1 MLHDRTRL
9 KKLKTASYQIIII
22 LAVWSCADVLQKLLN
37 LPVASGVLGFFLL
50 LFLLEMKWLKLAH
63 VERGANLLLAELLL
77 FFIPPVVGVIQYQ
90 DLFNQRLQSV
100 KAALDNIN
108 MVFKASLS
116 DYNKTQLNG
125 FKKELERSNVR
136 LNQNIVRACSKYH
149 SSTLTTTPEK
159 SAPHF

>member
-9 KKLKTASYQIIII
+9 KKLKTASCQIIII
-22 LAVWSCADVLQKLLN
+22 LAVWSCAYVLQKLLN

-90 DLFNQRLQSV
+90 DLLIASGWQILLVILISTALVMMVSV
-100 KAALDNIN
+100 Y
-108 MVFKASLS
+108 S
-116 DYNKTQLNG
+116 
-125 FKKELERSNVR
+125 VR
-136 LNQNIVRACSKYH
+136 LLLKPPELNQEPK
-149 SSTLTTTPEK
+149 LED
-159 SAPHF
+159 

>member
-50 LFLLEMKWLKLAH
+50 LFLLEMKWFKLAH
-63 VERGANLLLAELLL
+63 VERGADLLLAELLL

-90 DLFNQRLQSV
+90 DLLITSGWKILLVILISTALVMMVSV
-100 KAALDNIN
+100 YSVWLLLK
-108 MVFKASLS
+108 
-116 DYNKTQLNG
+116 QP
-125 FKKELERSNVR
+125 E
-136 LNQNIVRACSKYH
+136 LNQEPKLADQYD
-149 SSTLTTTPEK
+149 
-159 SAPHF
+159 

>member
-50 LFLLEMKWLKLAH
+50 LFLLEMKWFKLAH
-63 VERGANLLLAELLL
+63 VERGADLLLAELLL

-90 DLFNQRLQSV
+90 DLLITSGWKILLVILISTALVMMVSV
-100 KAALDNIN
+100 Y
-108 MVFKASLS
+108 S
-116 DYNKTQLNG
+116 
-125 FKKELERSNVR
+125 VR
-136 LNQNIVRACSKYH
+136 FLLKQPELNQEPKLEDQND
-149 SSTLTTTPEK
+149 
-159 SAPHF
+159 

>member
-22 LAVWSCADVLQKLLN
+22 LAVWSCAYVLQKLLN

-63 VERGANLLLAELLL
+63 VERGAELLLAELLL

-90 DLFNQRLQSV
+90 DLLIASGWKILLVILISTALVMMVSV
-100 KAALDNIN
+100 Y
-108 MVFKASLS
+108 S
-116 DYNKTQLNG
+116 
-125 FKKELERSNVR
+125 VR
-136 LNQNIVRACSKYH
+136 LLLKQPVLNQEPK
-149 SSTLTTTPEK
+149 LED
-159 SAPHF
+159 

>member
-1 MLHDRTRL
+1 MLDDRTRL

-22 LAVWSCADVLQKLLN
+22 LAVWSYAYVLQKLLS

-90 DLFNQRLQSV
+90 DLLIASGWQILLVILISTALVMMVSV
-100 KAALDNIN
+100 Y
-108 MVFKASLS
+108 S
-116 DYNKTQLNG
+116 
-125 FKKELERSNVR
+125 VR
-136 LNQNIVRACSKYH
+136 LLLKPPELNQEPK
-149 SSTLTTTPEK
+149 LED
-159 SAPHF
+159 